1 MNGTFLLWDFERV
14 PWGLLNEEVHS
25 DAIENQK
32 TRNLPAQPIVMKA
45 VSNTGHSSPFR
56 CCWSE
61 GLIIHP
67 CHPSL
72 IIHPSHP
79 YLIFHP
85 SHLSLHLHP
94 LPLNAPPPPTFISS
108 SCLSPLLPHL
118 PYCLS
123 PLPQL
128 VRRKTKDCQRAWE
141 EFWEE
146 HFAKREE
153 HRNPGEQ

>member
-1 MNGTFLLWDFERV
+1 M
-14 PWGLLNEEVHS
+14 HS

-72 IIHPSHP
+72 IIHPSHTS
-79 YLIFHP
+79 LIFLDF
-85 SHLSLHLHP
+85 SSLPPFSFHLHP

-146 HFAKREE
+146 HLAKREE
-153 HRNPGEQ
+153 HRNPGVQ

>member
-1 MNGTFLLWDFERV
+1 M
-14 PWGLLNEEVHS
+14 HS

-32 TRNLPAQPIVMKA
+32 TRNLPAHPIVMKA

-56 CCWSE
+56 CCWSA

-79 YLIFHP
+79 YLI
-85 SHLSLHLHP
+85 SLDFSSLPPFSP
-94 LPLNAPPPPTFISS
+94 LAPPPPTFISS
-108 SCLSPLLPHL
+108 SCLSPLLPHI

-146 HFAKREE
+146 HLAKREE